1 MSIKSF
7 IGIRFG
13 ITTHFCAGIWSLTSL
28 YFILSFEAG
37 FYKPTILWLYLTIW
51 GIITAYATIRA
62 WFWVSVIFFVSWFWS
77 KWIMHD
83 KWSSHWGA
91 GKPRPLCHE
100 LSALN
105 TNTTAF
111 CLGIILLMFA
121 WRSVAWLFLTEN
133 VTVWVYSFEWMF
145 AWRLVSFLI

>member
-1 MSIKSF
+1 MSINSF
-7 IGIRFG
+7 IDTRFG

-28 YFILSFEAG
+28 YFILSFEAR
-37 FYKPTILWLYLTIW
+37 FYKLTILWLYLTIW
-51 GIITAYATIRA
+51 GIVTAHATIRA
-62 WFWVSVIFFVSWFWS
+62 WFWVSIIFFVSWFWS

-100 LSALN
+100 LSAFN

-111 CLGIILLMFA
+111 LPWHNNINVCLKKCSLALLD
-121 WRSVAWLFLTEN
+121 RECHSLGL
-133 VTVWVYSFEWMF
+133 
-145 AWRLVSFLI
+145 